1 MTRIKITTDRQPWAA
16 GMPREL
22 GAEIDVPADEA
33 EVLIA
38 NGFAEA
44 IGDAV
49 VAEDAPTTR
58 RRRTEAA
65 Q

>member
-16 GMPREL
+16 GMPHEL

-44 IGDAV
+44 IG
-49 VAEDAPTTR
+49 EGAPAPR
-58 RRRTEAA
+58 RRRAEAP

>member
-16 GMPREL
+16 GMPHDM

-33 EVLIA
+33 AALIA

-44 IGDAV
+44 VGDA
-49 VAEDAPTTR
+49 APPPR
-58 RRRTEAA
+58 RRRAEGAI
-65 Q
+65 